1 MDAAQKVG
9 REIRRVRTR
18 LGLSQKKFGELIG
31 KSKSQ
36 VAAYEAAKTSIAVD
50 VLFRI
55 AEVARIPPEELI
67 IGPAAKEEKQGWD
80 AELRIYNLDD
90 RKQVMTILAVNG
102 YDVGQHKKKVTPTGK
117 TVAYYVHATDRE
129 GNADTSK

>member
-9 REIRRVRTR
+9 QEIRRVRTR

-67 IGPAAKEEKQGWD
+67 IGPAAK
-80 AELRIYNLDD
+80 
-90 RKQVMTILAVNG
+90 
-102 YDVGQHKKKVTPTGK
+102 
-117 TVAYYVHATDRE
+117 
-129 GNADTSK
+129 